1 MFVNSVT
8 VEVEIQN
15 KMLFNMLIRKKKI
28 LVSRTITG
36 QAFTPGLFSAKLLR

>member
-15 KMLFNMLIRKKKI
+15 KALFIGLVTKKT
-28 LVSRTITG
+28 LASRTTTG

>member
-15 KMLFNMLIRKKKI
+15 KVLFNMLIRKKT
-28 LVSRTITG
+28 LVSRTRTG